1 MDALRRAARMV
12 RESAHSSVVFVGFC
26 ARNDGSP
33 TPTHT
38 SPSTNLGAKLYER
51 EQRRL
56 KAEDRNRMS
65 VTFYVVKNGQIIENL
80 VERECGPENELELN
94 VSNSNA
100 RMLLDLLGVKVG
112 DEGLTG
118 EIAELAKFEATC
130 MDNLQILRAAPFLDA
145 GRRDRVYRCANSA
158 TVIDLALRD
167 GYLTDRVA
175 KLRELA
181 QFALLNGG
189 KLVFA

>member
-1 MDALRRAARMV
+1 
-12 RESAHSSVVFVGFC
+12 
-26 ARNDGSP
+26 
-33 TPTHT
+33 
-38 SPSTNLGAKLYER
+38 
-51 EQRRL
+51 
-56 KAEDRNRMS
+56 MS